1 MPTSNVNDKSK
12 KPDKRAT
19 EIIVNGR
26 KVEVT
31 EKKLSFE
38 QVVKLAFPEAKFVP
52 HMVYTVTY
60 KRGAKQKPKG
70 VMVKGDV
77 VTIKKGMVFNVTATD
92 KS

>member
-1 MPTSNVNDKSK
+1 MSTKKEKPKDK
-12 KPDKRAT
+12 KPKDRAID
-19 EIIVNGR
+19 IIVNGR
-26 KVEVT
+26 KVKVT

-38 QVVKLAFPEAKFVP
+38 QVVKLAFPNAEFGTNIA
-52 HMVYTVTY
+52 YTVTY
-60 KRGAKQKPKG
+60 KRGANQKSKG

>member
-1 MPTSNVNDKSK
+1 MPTSHEKPKDK
-12 KPDKRAT
+12 KPKDRAI
-19 EIIVNGR
+19 EIIINGR

-38 QVVKLAFPEAKFVP
+38 QVVKLALPEAEFVP

-60 KRGAKQKPKG
+60 KRGANQKPKG
-70 VMVKGDV
+70 VMVKDDV

>member
-1 MPTSNVNDKSK
+1 MSTKEQKSK
-12 KPDKRAT
+12 DKPAARAT

-31 EKKLSFE
+31 EKKLSFG
-38 QVVKLAFPEAKFVP
+38 QVVKLAFPEAEFVP
-52 HMVYTVTY
+52 HLVYTVTY
-60 KRGAKQKPKG
+60 KRGANQKPKG
-70 VMVKGDV
+70 VMVKDDV

>member
-1 MPTSNVNDKSK
+1 MSAKEQKPRDKKSEAQ
-12 KPDKRAT
+12 AT

-38 QVVKLAFPEAKFVP
+38 QVVKLAFPEAEFVP

-60 KRGAKQKPKG
+60 KRGSNQKPKG